1 MEFIIVV
8 LLAVVLVFIAVLGL
22 ALRVIVKKRGKFP
35 NIHIGRN
42 KYLAGRG
49 IYCARTQDRMEQDKY
64 YGRPDYKKVKI
75 MKDSAPKVR

>member
-1 MEFIIVV
+1 MEFLTIV
-8 LLAVVLVFIAVLGL
+8 LLAVILVVLAVLGL
-22 ALRVIVKKRGKFP
+22 SLRILVKKGGKFP

-64 YGRPDYKKVKI
+64 YSRIDYKKVKN
-75 MKDSAPKVR
+75 S